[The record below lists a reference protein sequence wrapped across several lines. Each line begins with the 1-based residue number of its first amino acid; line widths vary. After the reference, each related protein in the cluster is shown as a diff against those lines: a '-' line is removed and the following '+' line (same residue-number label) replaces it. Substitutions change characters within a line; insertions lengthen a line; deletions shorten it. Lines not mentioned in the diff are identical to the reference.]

1 MGCRTS
7 SLSSHR
13 ATERSSHH
21 RPASRGGQRG
31 GSRAARAAL
40 ALFLA
45 SSAFARNGDRG
56 EEPTADRLESTPCLG
71 LQSNDG
77 CHGGHCSS
85 AAPLSMVAG
94 QTLLLP
100 TLLTL
105 WPFRTQPHRQSG
117 LKGGRVGR
125 WAWRRVRWIARRFGT
140 ALVVRGRGGGGT
152 FGGESGVSSR
162 GSSGDSAGCRLARE
176 RGASPALRRVSLE
189 ISHPMIF
196 YV

>member
-1 MGCRTS
+1 MDKRGLGGIDYLYGVPYEFVELTQSYRVELTPQACIEGG
-7 SLSSHR
+7 
-13 ATERSSHH
+13 ATR
-21 RPASRGGQRG
+21 RFKG
-31 GSRAARAAL
+31 GSSSPCFIPRL
-40 ALFLA
+40 A
-45 SSAFARNGDRG
+45 SAFARNGDRG

-125 WAWRRVRWIARRFGT
+125 WAWRRVRWIARRFGRVWRT
-140 ALVVRGRGGGGT
+140 ARNH
-152 FGGESGVSSR
+152 
-162 GSSGDSAGCRLARE
+162 GSHQTNDSQRANKL
-176 RGASPALRRVSLE
+176 PAAVPVE
-189 ISHPMIF
+189 
-196 YV
+196 